1 MISLEKFEVIETDI
15 LIVGAGGAG
24 LRAAVEASK
33 HNLDVTVVS
42 KELLGKAHTTMAEG
56 GINAA
61 LGNVDPE
68 DNWKWHFLDTVEG
81 GAWLNDQDL
90 VEVLVKEA
98 PDRIF
103 DLEEFGAVFD
113 RLPNGKI
120 AQRPFG
126 KARYR
131 RTCYMSDYTGHEVL
145 ATLVD
150 EIRKRSVNVLEEIFV
165 SKLLTSN
172 GRVTGAVA
180 IDLKNGDFLVFKSK
194 AVILSTGGA
203 GRMYKVT
210 TNPASATGDG
220 KILALDA
227 GAEVMDMEM
236 FQFHPTTMVWPPSCR
251 GILVT
256 EAVRGE
262 GGILLNIKGERFMK
276 RYNPKLMELAGRD
289 AVARANWTEIM
300 EGRGTKHGGV
310 YLSVTHLDPELVKTR
325 LKTMYKQFLLAGI
338 DITKEPMEVS
348 PGAHYYMGGIRIN
361 VKTETGIKGLFA
373 SGEETAGV
381 HGANRL
387 GGNSLIDTQVFGKR
401 SGEYAAKFAK
411 SETFH
416 SIDLKQVE
424 EEQKRILSIA
434 KEKSDKIRPVKIRE
448 QLCEVMWENAGIFR
462 DENKLSSALSF
473 IEKAKEQMLPK
484 LGICDTTTW
493 RYNKELIEALETIN
507 LIGVA
512 ELLVRSAL
520 IRTESRGAH
529 YRTDFPKTDNKNWLK
544 HIVWYLENGV
554 LKYRFEPVKITLEKP
569 PQ

>member
-1 MISLEKFEVIETDI
+1 MEKFELIETDV
-15 LIVGAGGAG
+15 LIIGAGGTG
-24 LRAAVEASK
+24 LRAAIEAAK
-33 HNLDVTVVS
+33 YNLDVSVVG

-90 VEVLVKEA
+90 AEVLVKEA

-103 DLEEFGAVFD
+103 DLEEFGAIFD
-113 RLPNGKI
+113 RLPDGKI

-150 EIRKRSVNVLEEIFV
+150 ETRKRGVNVFEEIFV

-172 GRVTGAVA
+172 GKVTGAIA
-180 IDLKNGDFLVFKSK
+180 IDMKNGDFLVFKAK
-194 AVILSTGGA
+194 AIVLSTGGA

-220 KILALDA
+220 KILALNA

-262 GGILLNIKGERFMK
+262 GGILLNAKGERFMK

-300 EGRGTKHGGV
+300 EGRGTEHGGV
-310 YLSVTHLDPELVKTR
+310 YLSVTQLDPELVKTR
-325 LKTMYKQFLLAGI
+325 LKTMYKQFLLAGV

-348 PGAHYYMGGIRIN
+348 PGAHYYMGGVRILS
-361 VKTETGIKGLFA
+361 VTTETCVKGLFA
-373 SGEETAGV
+373 GGEETAGV

-401 SGEYAAKFAK
+401 AGEYAAKFAK
-411 SETFH
+411 SGTFN
-416 SIDLKQVE
+416 SIDFKQVE
-424 EEQKRILSIA
+424 EEQKRILLIA
-434 KEKSDKIRPVKIRE
+434 KEKYDKIRPVKIRE
-448 QLCEVMWENAGIFR
+448 QLSEVMWENAGIFR
-462 DENKLSSALSF
+462 DEEKLNKALTF
-473 IEKAKEQMLPK
+473 IEKVKKEQLPK
-484 LGICDTTTW
+484 LGICDTTTL
-493 RYNKELIEALETIN
+493 RYNKELVEALEAIN
-507 LIGVA
+507 LVRTA

-520 IRTESRGAH
+520 IRMESRGAH
-529 YRTDFPKTDNKNWLK
+529 YRTDYPQTDNKNWLK
-544 HIVWYLENGV
+544 HIVWRLENGV
-554 LKYRFEPVKITLEKP
+554 LKYRFEPVKIMVQNP
-569 PQ
+569 P

>member
-1 MISLEKFEVIETDI
+1 
-15 LIVGAGGAG
+15 
-24 LRAAVEASK
+24 
-33 HNLDVTVVS
+33 
-42 KELLGKAHTTMAEG
+42 
-56 GINAA
+56 
-61 LGNVDPE
+61 
-68 DNWKWHFLDTVEG
+68 
-81 GAWLNDQDL
+81 
-90 VEVLVKEA
+90 
-98 PDRIF
+98 
-103 DLEEFGAVFD
+103 
-113 RLPNGKI
+113 
-120 AQRPFG
+120 
-126 KARYR
+126 
-131 RTCYMSDYTGHEVL
+131 
-145 ATLVD
+145 
-150 EIRKRSVNVLEEIFV
+150 
-165 SKLLTSN
+165 
-172 GRVTGAVA
+172 
-180 IDLKNGDFLVFKSK
+180 
-194 AVILSTGGA
+194 
-203 GRMYKVT
+203 
-210 TNPASATGDG
+210 
-220 KILALDA
+220 
-227 GAEVMDMEM
+227 
-236 FQFHPTTMVWPPSCR
+236 
-251 GILVT
+251 
-256 EAVRGE
+256 
-262 GGILLNIKGERFMK
+262 MK

-300 EGRGTKHGGV
+300 EGRGTEHGGV

-325 LKTMYKQFLLAGI
+325 LKTMYKQFLLADI

-361 VKTETGIKGLFA
+361 VKTETGVKGLFA
-373 SGEETAGV
+373 GGEETAGV

-416 SIDLKQVE
+416 PIDLKQVE

-462 DENKLSSALSF
+462 DENKLNSALSF
-473 IEKAKEQMLPK
+473 IEKAKQQMLPK

-507 LIGVA
+507 LIKVA

-529 YRTDFPKTDNKNWLK
+529 YRTDYPKTDNKNWLK
-544 HIVWYLENGV
+544 HIVWRLEDGV